1 MYLYEGKV
9 IIYYIFESRVK
20 STLLPSD
27 ADLTS
32 INTLF
37 IRRLFV
43 RSGFAS
49 VYLALVYLS
58 SR

>member
-1 MYLYEGKV
+1 MH
-9 IIYYIFESRVK
+9 YIFESRVK
-20 STLLPSD
+20 STPLPSD

-43 RSGFAS
+43 RLGFAS

-58 SR
+58 GR